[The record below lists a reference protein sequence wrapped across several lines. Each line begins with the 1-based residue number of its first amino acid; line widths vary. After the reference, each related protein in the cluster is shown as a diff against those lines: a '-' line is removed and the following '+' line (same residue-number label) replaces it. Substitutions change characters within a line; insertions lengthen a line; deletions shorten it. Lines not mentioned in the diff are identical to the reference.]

1 MSLIMT
7 NVQFTFYCHVF
18 RVCITGNAR
27 SYPLE
32 QILPRVFSILENIQE
47 TLKLQ
52 SRLMQSMLRKN
63 HQPQEEVALP
73 EGPIFP
79 IQNLEAFD
87 ELETKLA
94 DPAFQNALVCLHT
107 HMTMYP
113 D

>member
-1 MSLIMT
+1 MSLLMT
-7 NVQFTFYCHVF
+7 NVQFTFYCNFF

-32 QILPRVFSILENIQE
+32 QILPRIFSILENIQE

-94 DPAFQNALVCLHT
+94 DPAFQNALVC
-107 HMTMYP
+107 
-113 D
+113 